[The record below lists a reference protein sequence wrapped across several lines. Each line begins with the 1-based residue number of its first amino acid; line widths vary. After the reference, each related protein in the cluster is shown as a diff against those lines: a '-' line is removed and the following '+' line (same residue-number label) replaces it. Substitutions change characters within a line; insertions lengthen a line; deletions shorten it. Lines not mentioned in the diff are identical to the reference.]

1 MKILVLEN
9 DPKELVV
16 IQRALNSN
24 KHILIPIF
32 SSEQA
37 WQYIQAGDVHF
48 LLGNWDTSDL
58 KRTEFLQR
66 VRSAKL
72 PGSLYILLTTSR
84 DIEEDPALTGADD
97 VLQRPY
103 KSQELKNRVMI
114 AERIVSLSSKL
125 ASARTQLENQALYD
139 GLTGFMNRTA
149 FLRQA
154 AGEIERARRA
164 SVPLSVIAVDIE
176 NFRAIAE
183 GFGVETAQDVL
194 RVTAQSIREKSRP
207 YDSVGHWVGDEFVI
221 LVVGVIGAD
230 AEKMAER
237 IVSSARSVVVT
248 GDQPPVNVKISAGVV
263 SLARVATNTEIE
275 ALVQQARQSMLRAKE
290 AGGSQVFLSYA

>member
-9 DPKELVV
+9 DPKELVL

-24 KHILIPIF
+24 KHILLPIF

-37 WQYIQAGDVHF
+37 WQFIQAGDVHF

-58 KRTEFLQR
+58 KHTEFLQR
-66 VRSAKL
+66 VRAAKL
-72 PGSLYILLTTSR
+72 PGTLYILLTTSK
-84 DIEEDPALTGADD
+84 DPEEDPALAGADD

-103 KSQELKNRVMI
+103 KSAELKNRVSI
-114 AERIVSLSSKL
+114 AERIVSLAGKL
-125 ASARTQLENQALYD
+125 ASARTQLESQAIYD
-139 GLTGFMNRTA
+139 GLTGFMNHAA
-149 FLRQA
+149 FVKQSN
-154 AGEIERARRA
+154 GEIERARRG

-176 NFRAIAE
+176 NLRDIAE
-183 GFGVETAQDVL
+183 RFGVETAKDVL
-194 RVTAQSIREKSRP
+194 RVTSQSIREKSRP
-207 YDSVGHWVGDEFVI
+207 YDCVGHWVGDEFVI

-230 AEKMAER
+230 AEKMAGR
-237 IVSSARSVVVT
+237 IVAGARSVVVT

-263 SLARVATNTEIE
+263 SLARVAGTTEIE
-275 ALVQQARQSMLRAKE
+275 MLIQQARQSMLRAKE